1 MRLKLYIL
9 TGLLLLGLT
18 APTSG
23 WAADGTLSVR
33 LSNDDILLVF
43 INGEEKGQTPLELQ
57 LPPGRYQVDVKAAEY
72 STRGVS
78 GSAVVRS
85 GQRTAIV
92 GDWDSGSFEEDLD
105 ATTGRLE
112 GRLVLRSALGDGL
125 EK

>member
-57 LPPGRYQVDVKAAEY
+57 LP
-72 STRGVS
+72 
-78 GSAVVRS
+78 
-85 GQRTAIV
+85 
-92 GDWDSGSFEEDLD
+92 
-105 ATTGRLE
+105 LE
-112 GRLVLRSALGDGL
+112 LQ
-125 EK
+125 